1 MLQSPPGPRPDR
13 PERGWDRIAIGILV
27 AYAGYYVYLALGL
40 PIARVVNGL
49 LDDSFYYLQVARAIA
64 EGRGSTFDGV
74 EPTNG
79 YHPLWMAILVPVQ
92 WIARGDGDLAVRL
105 ALLLSG
111 GLAVASLALLR
122 SLLRPR
128 IGSWGVVV
136 AFLLWSWPRFFGFSQ
151 NLLESSLVLFL
162 LLLWVRIWLGAP
174 TGRRTLG
181 LGVLGAAIALAR
193 LDTVFFLAAWGM
205 HALGLAFRRGGP
217 RPLRLAALR
226 SDLAPL
232 FLTAALIAPY
242 LFWNLSHYGHLQPI
256 SGAMKSSFPVPHPT
270 WRYLWEFP
278 DFSVLFGLAL
288 AASVA
293 LFRSETPPLLRAAG
307 VLGAAALLQLA
318 YAVFFMVWGVDRWH
332 FVLLAPLG
340 LLVLPWVAAWGAR
353 RYLPSSPTRAVV
365 VVAGLWL
372 AVAVQTTSL
381 KLRDG
386 RWLAHTR
393 DLALWA
399 EETLEPDAVVAMT
412 DAGVFAYWSGRTTIN
427 LDGLINN
434 YRYRDLLRAGRLT
447 DYLAER
453 GVDYVLD
460 QNHIGSPAYIS
471 GRYDVRPFRI
481 WYRPENRV
489 AGEVKLFR
497 DDEVRRVLVRVRTQL
512 GSLRTEPN
520 AIILWRYRPER
531 QETHS

>member
-1 MLQSPPGPRPDR
+1 MLQSPPGRGDDR
-13 PERGWDRIAIGILV
+13 QERAWDRVAVGLLV
-27 AYAGYYVYLALGL
+27 AYAAYYVYLALGL
-40 PIARVVNGL
+40 PIARVVNGV

-64 EGRGSTFDGV
+64 EGNGSTFDGI

-92 WIARGDGDLAVRL
+92 WVARGDGDLAVRL

-111 GLAVASLALLR
+111 GLGVASLALLR
-122 SLLRPR
+122 TLLRPR

-151 NLLESSLVLFL
+151 NLLESSLVIFL
-162 LLLWVRIWLGAP
+162 LLLWVRIWLAP
-174 TGRRTLG
+174 PARRRTLL
-181 LGVLGAAIALAR
+181 LGILGAAIALAR
-193 LDTVFFLAAWGM
+193 LDTVFFLAAWGAHEVWM
-205 HALGLAFRRGGP
+205 AFRPGAP
-217 RPLRLAALR
+217 RPNRLAGLR
-226 SDLAPL
+226 RDLAPL
-232 FLTAALIAPY
+232 LLAALLIAPY
-242 LFWNLSHYGHLQPI
+242 LLWNLSQSGHLQPI
-256 SGAMKSSFPVPHPT
+256 SGAMKSSFPAVHPT

-278 DFSVLFGLAL
+278 DFSLLFGLAL
-288 AASVA
+288 VLAGC
-293 LFRSETPPLLRAAG
+293 LLRTDTPPLVRAAG
-307 VLGAAALLQLA
+307 LLGLAALLHLG
-318 YAVFFMVWGVDRWH
+318 YAVLFMVWGVDRWH

-340 LLVLPWVAAWGAR
+340 LLALPWAAAWGAR
-353 RYLPSSPTRAVV
+353 RYLPSPPTQAVV
-365 VVAGLWL
+365 IAAGLWL
-372 AVAVQTTSL
+372 AAAVQTTAL

-399 EETLEPDAVVAMT
+399 KGALEPDAVVAMT

-434 YRYRDLLRAGRLT
+434 YRYRDLLRAGRLS

-471 GRYDVRPFRI
+471 GRYDIRPFRI

-489 AGEVKLFR
+489 AGEVTLFR
-497 DDEVRRVLVRVRTQL
+497 DDEVRRVLVRVRTRL